1 MTCMKY
7 MPKHFWREYLCV
19 LQGFLHVLI
28 SRPVR
33 AHSLAETHSQLF
45 QLCSLLQSCHSI
57 LEPCAEVIVSARQS
71 ILVSG
76 GMMPVAKNRR
86 RCGVG
91 GPNIFFKDSRKN
103 FGLSSNFSDDLFSN
117 ENCNKINT

>member
-33 AHSLAETHSQLF
+33 AHSLGETHSQLF
-45 QLCSLLQSCHSI
+45 QLCSILQSCHSI
-57 LEPCAEVIVSARQS
+57 LEPCAEVIVSACQS

-76 GMMPVAKNRR
+76 GMMPVPKNQLHDPTAAE
-86 RCGVG
+86 V
-91 GPNIFFKDSRKN
+91 
-103 FGLSSNFSDDLFSN
+103 FSDIGLRAPLFP
-117 ENCNKINT
+117 EDRIKFKTTL